1 MAHQRRPGWPAAE
14 ERVLRADLQRHPG
27 PLALAQLGGPGHHTE
42 AIGRLPA
49 RRPRRKGA
57 AVTTATAP
65 APKGTKAVI
74 SDRSRAETRL
84 GQKLVAPAII
94 LMLIVTAFPMLRAIW
109 LSVYNYSLTAP
120 DDKRLRRAGELPDR
134 PDRLAVLADHRH
146 HGVLHGVHRRDR
158 AGHRVRLRHGDAPA
172 DLRAR
177 RRAHLDPHPLR
188 HHHGRLR
195 ILLAVR
201 LLVPERIRQRLAP
214 VHRRRLQLVRRHVRR
229 R

>member
-1 MAHQRRPGWPAAE
+1 MAHQRRRRWPSAE

-27 PLALAQLGGPGHHTE
+27 PLALAELGGPGHHTE

-49 RRPRRKGA
+49 SRPRRKGA

-65 APKGTKAVI
+65 APT
-74 SDRSRAETRL
+74 RSRHQRPLPCREPARPEAGGTRDHPDADRHR
-84 GQKLVAPAII
+84 V
-94 LMLIVTAFPMLRAIW
+94 
-109 LSVYNYSLTAP
+109 P
-120 DDKRLRRAGELPDR
+120 DDPGDLAVGLQLLAHRAGRPHLRRAGELPDR

-177 RRAHLDPHPLR
+177 RRAHLDPRALR

-195 ILLAVR
+195 LRLAVR
-201 LLVPERIRQRLAP
+201 LLVPERIRQRLAA
-214 VHRRRLQLVRRHVRR
+214 VRQRRLQLVRRDDSPR
-229 R
+229 